1 MTNVWDPLA
10 GSRSA
15 AALAAQIA
23 ADQVAH
29 AWLLLGPSGSGKGAA
44 ARAMASAINC
54 SVQPL
59 VGCGSCSVCARI
71 SRDSHPDV
79 HRIAPEG
86 PLIPIDVIRESVIP
100 EAARSPFEARWKVF
114 VIEEADRMSPAAQ
127 SVLLKTLEEPQPDT
141 VFILISGEEDELL
154 DTIRSR
160 CRVIRLEPVPEQRT
174 VELLTSEGASDEHAL
189 LAARL
194 SDGDLA
200 RARALALDEAA
211 AERRALWMTV
221 VDRLFSPVE
230 ALDAAAEIL
239 EEAKAAGKRLETLQK
254 EEVVELAEAT
264 GEARGTAAAR
274 NALAKRHKREVRRL
288 EEEVLGDAL
297 QALASF
303 YRDVLAF
310 RRGGAEA
317 IVNIDLLEKIET
329 WAASAI
335 SDGGLVSAVERC
347 IETRGALPLNA
358 NQSLALEATLVELAR
373 LVPAPAADPA
383 VW

>member
-1 MTNVWDPLA
+1 MSVWDSLA

-15 AALAAQIA
+15 AALASQIA
-23 ADQVAH
+23 ADRVAH

-54 SVQPL
+54 AVEPL
-59 VGCGSCSVCARI
+59 VGCGSCSSCARI
-71 SRDSHPDV
+71 ARDSHPDV

-86 PLIPIDVIRESVIP
+86 PLIPIDVIRETVIP
-100 EAARSPFEARWKVF
+100 EASRSPFEGKWKVF
-114 VIEEADRMSPAAQ
+114 LIEEADRMSPAAQ

-141 VFILISGEEDELL
+141 VFILISGEEEELL

-160 CRVIRLEPVPEQRT
+160 CRVVRLEPVPELRT
-174 VELLTSEGASDEHAL
+174 VELLRLEGASEEVAL

-200 RARALALDEAA
+200 RARMLALDDAVS
-211 AERRALWMTV
+211 ERRRVWITV
-221 VDRLFSPVE
+221 LDRLFSPVE

-239 EEAKAAGKRLETLQK
+239 DEAKAAGKRLETYQK
-254 EEVVELAEAT
+254 TEVVELAEAT
-264 GEARGTAAAR
+264 GEVRGTAAAR

-297 QALASF
+297 QTLASF

-317 IVNIDLLEKIET
+317 IVNIDLLDKIET
-329 WAASAI
+329 WAAAPV
-335 SDGGLVSAVERC
+335 SDAALVAAVERC

-358 NQSLALEATLVELAR
+358 NQSLAMEATLVELSR

>member
-1 MTNVWDPLA
+1 MTVWDPLA

-15 AALAAQIA
+15 AALAGQIA

-29 AWLLLGPSGSGKGAA
+29 AWLLLGPSGSGKSAA
-44 ARAMASAINC
+44 ATAIASAINC
-54 SVQPL
+54 AVEPL
-59 VGCGSCSVCARI
+59 VGCGSCSNCARI
-71 SRDSHPDV
+71 ARNSHPDV

-86 PLIPIDVIRESVIP
+86 PLIPIDVIREAVIP

-141 VFILISGEEDELL
+141 VFVLVSDEEDELL

-160 CRVIRLEPVPEQRT
+160 CRIVRLEPVPEQRT
-174 VELLTSEGASDEHAL
+174 IELLRREGADGDRAL

-194 SDGDLA
+194 ADGDLG
-200 RARALALDEAA
+200 RARALAVDGAA
-211 AERRALWMTV
+211 ADRRAVWMTV

-230 ALDAAAEIL
+230 ALDAATEIL
-239 EEAKAAGKRLETLQK
+239 EEARAAGKQLEAAQK

-264 GEARGTAAAR
+264 GEVRGTAAAR

-310 RRGGAEA
+310 RRGGAEW
-317 IVNIDLLEKIET
+317 IVNLDLVGKIET
-329 WAASAI
+329 WAAAPV
-335 SDGGLVSAVERC
+335 SDGALLSAVERC

-358 NQSLALEATLVELAR
+358 NQSLAMEATLVELSR
-373 LVPAPAADPA
+373 IVPAPAADPA